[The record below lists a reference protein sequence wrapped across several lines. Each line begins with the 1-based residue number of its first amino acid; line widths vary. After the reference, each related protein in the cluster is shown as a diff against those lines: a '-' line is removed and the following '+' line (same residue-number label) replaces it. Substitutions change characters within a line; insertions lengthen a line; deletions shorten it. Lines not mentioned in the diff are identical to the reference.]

1 MVQTDNIKPTD
12 KERIIVIGGPTCVG
26 KSDYAVKVALEI
38 GGEVINADSVQIYKG
53 LDIGSG
59 KLTQEEMRGVPHHLM
74 DIVDPSDD
82 SYTVALYIRQAKS
95 TITDIISRG
104 KWPIIVGGTGFYIN
118 ALLHGYNCGN
128 AGPNHELR
136 RRLEGLEKKYGTG
149 YLFDMLCEI
158 EKDTQIHENDKV
170 RIIRRLELL
179 LSPSSDTDGST
190 NVYHNAYD
198 ALFILMDA
206 DRAALDDRAARRID
220 GMFKAGI
227 MDEVKGLSAYY
238 DRRCMESVG
247 YREIVEGIAL
257 GRTENEIKE
266 DMRLSYHKLIKKQQT
281 FFKWLQWNGKV
292 VLMNW
297 KTTEA
302 DKRIAEFVARGA

>member
-170 RIIRRLELL
+170 RIIRRL
-179 LSPSSDTDGST
+179 
-190 NVYHNAYD
+190 
-198 ALFILMDA
+198 
-206 DRAALDDRAARRID
+206 
-220 GMFKAGI
+220 
-227 MDEVKGLSAYY
+227 
-238 DRRCMESVG
+238 
-247 YREIVEGIAL
+247 
-257 GRTENEIKE
+257 
-266 DMRLSYHKLIKKQQT
+266 
-281 FFKWLQWNGKV
+281 
-292 VLMNW
+292 
-297 KTTEA
+297 
-302 DKRIAEFVARGA
+302 

>member
-1 MVQTDNIKPTD
+1 
-12 KERIIVIGGPTCVG
+12 
-26 KSDYAVKVALEI
+26 
-38 GGEVINADSVQIYKG
+38 
-53 LDIGSG
+53 
-59 KLTQEEMRGVPHHLM
+59 
-74 DIVDPSDD
+74 
-82 SYTVALYIRQAKS
+82 
-95 TITDIISRG
+95 
-104 KWPIIVGGTGFYIN
+104 
-118 ALLHGYNCGN
+118 
-128 AGPNHELR
+128 
-136 RRLEGLEKKYGTG
+136 
-149 YLFDMLCEI
+149 MLCEI

-257 GRTENEIKE
+257 GRTESEIKE
-266 DMRLSYHKLIKKQQT
+266 DMRQSYHKLIKKQQT
-281 FFKWLQWNGKV
+281 FFKWLQWNDKV